1 MGEKEKVCNF
11 VRSKETTKDYYFTN
25 YIYHLIN
32 FKTYEK
38 IFYDSVFFEF
48 IVCHRC

>member
-11 VRSKETTKDYYFTN
+11 VRSKEYYFTN
-25 YIYHLIN
+25 YNYHLIN

-38 IFYDSVFFEF
+38 IFYDSTFFEF
-48 IVCHRC
+48 IVYHWRQS